1 MTNILLVDDED
12 GVRILMREILES
24 AGYQVCEAEEGF
36 QALGLLLQG
45 QPIDLVVTDIRM
57 PRMDGCELAAHMA
70 ALAIKVPVVF
80 VSGYVNEVESKALP
94 WPVLLKPFLPE
105 QLVASVVQAQPA

>member
-1 MTNILLVDDED
+1 MTNILLVEDES
-12 GVRILMREILES
+12 GIRLLMRNILES

-57 PRMDGCELAAHMA
+57 PRMDGYELAAHMTALGLKVPIVFVTGYIDELDAA
-70 ALAIKVPVVF
+70 ALP
-80 VSGYVNEVESKALP
+80 G
-94 WPVLLKPFLPE
+94 PVLPKPFMPE
-105 QLVASVVQAQPA
+105 QLVASVTQVCPV